1 MMATSEGEFAPVDS
15 YPDAQLSEYIGGLH
29 KKQVLDRDRSTR
41 LTEVSA
47 AYVSKRYFSYEELQ
61 DAILAIE
68 LARSIDVRTPRV
80 RRIVQLQDF
89 YECIFDRVR
98 GVNLMDAWIS
108 LGWIST
114 IRLGFQLRR
123 MIQSMRSQRSPTAGS
138 LGTGIARTFWI
149 DEDAYGIPLR
159 ASSYTIMSLVNFWY
173 NAGSFTKESKKTKE
187 QHQSTCEGP
196 LKLSQQLV
204 FTHHDLAPRNLMIDS
219 AGDLYIVDWDFAGW
233 YPPFFEHAG
242 MYNFW
247 PQESWGWIGML
258 RWKLFTWIATGL
270 YSKEK
275 YVLSNGQR
283 KSIRFPAAR
292 RFNIQAGVTP
302 ATEPVEE

>member
-1 MMATSEGEFAPVDS
+1 MMATCGGEFDPVDS
-15 YPDAQLSEYIGGLH
+15 YPDAQLSEYIGGLL
-29 KKQVLDRDRSTR
+29 KKQRLDQGRNTR
-41 LTEVSA
+41 LTDVSA

-68 LARSIDVRTPRV
+68 LARSINVRTPRV
-80 RRIVQLQDF
+80 RRTVQLKNF

-98 GVNLMDAWIS
+98 GVNLMDAWIG

-123 MIQSMRSQRSPTAGS
+123 MIQGMRSQRSPTAGS

-149 DEDAYGIPLR
+149 EDTYGIPLR

-173 NAGSFTKESKKTKE
+173 NVGSFTKESNKTRE

-219 AGDLYIVDWDFAGW
+219 AGDLCIVDWDFAGW

-247 PQESWGWIGML
+247 PPKSWGWIGML
-258 RWKLFTWIATGL
+258 RWKLFTWIATGF

-275 YVLSNGQR
+275 DVLSNGQR
-283 KSIRFPAAR
+283 KGIRFPAAR

-302 ATEPVEE
+302 ATKPVGE

>member
-1 MMATSEGEFAPVDS
+1 MATCEDELDPVDNYS
-15 YPDAQLSEYIGGLH
+15 DAQLSEYMGRIFE
-29 KKQVLDRDRSTR
+29 KKILEQGRNSR
-41 LTEVSA
+41 LTDLSA
-47 AYVSKRYFSYEELQ
+47 AYKSKRYFSYEELH
-61 DAILAIE
+61 DAMLAIE
-68 LARSIDVRTPRV
+68 LARSINVRTPRV
-80 RRIVQLQDF
+80 RRTVQVEDF
-89 YECIFDRVR
+89 YECIFDRVQ
-98 GVNLMDAWIS
+98 GVNLMDAWID

-114 IRLGFQLRR
+114 IRLGFQLRW
-123 MIQSMRSQRSPTAGS
+123 MIQNMRSQRSPTAGS
-138 LGTGIARTFWI
+138 LGTGIVRTFWM
-149 DEDAYGIPLR
+149 EDMYGIPLR

-187 QHQSTCEGP
+187 QHQTTCEGP
-196 LKLSQQLV
+196 LKLSQPLV

-219 AGDLYIVDWDFAGW
+219 AGDLNIVDWDFAGW

-247 PQESWGWIGML
+247 PQKNWGWIGVL
-258 RWKLFTWIATGL
+258 RWKLFTWIATGF

-275 YVLSNGQR
+275 DVLSNGQR